1 MILIFFCFLFLLG
14 LVFGSFIAAWVS
26 RAHHEMSIWF
36 GRSHCLSCQYT
47 LQLQDLVPVLSFL
60 ILQGKCR
67 KCETPISKH
76 YFFTELLTA
85 LIFVFLG
92 YFYQASFLFVPS
104 QFIFALLASI
114 FLIAIFVSDFL
125 YQEIPFGM
133 TIFPALMLG
142 LLAFGL
148 GLMDWKNMLQG
159 AIIAAGFFLL
169 QYVISRGRWIGFGDV
184 LLGVFIGFVLGGQK
198 TLLALA
204 LAYMSAACI
213 SLILLASKK
222 IDRKTAVPFGT
233 FLSISTFAA
242 MLYGEKIITWF
253 LHLLYL

>member
-14 LVFGSFIAAWVS
+14 LIFGSFIAAWVS
-26 RAHHEMSIWF
+26 RAHHETSIWF

-47 LQLQDLVPVLSFL
+47 LQVQDLVPVLSFL

-104 QFIFALLASI
+104 QFIFALLTSI

-133 TIFPALMLG
+133 TG
-142 LLAFGL
+142 LPSVLLFLFAFGTNIYP
-148 GLMDWKNMLQG
+148 WQNMLLG
-159 AIIAAGFFLL
+159 AIIASGFFVL
-169 QYVISRGRWIGFGDV
+169 QYIVSKGKWIGFGDV
-184 LLGVFIGFVLGGQK
+184 ALGILMGVVLGWQK
-198 TLLALA
+198 TVFALA
-204 LAYMSAACI
+204 LAYILGAVV
-213 SLILLASKK
+213 SLILLATKK
-222 IDRKTAVPFGT
+222 ADRKTALPLGT
-233 FLSISTFAA
+233 FLSIATFVA
-242 MLYGEKIITWF
+242 MLYGEKIISWYLKF
-253 LHLLYL
+253 LYL

>member
-1 MILIFFCFLFLLG
+1 MMTIFYCFIFLLG
-14 LVFGSFIAAWVS
+14 LIFGSFVAAWVS
-26 RAHHEMSIWF
+26 RAHHETSIWF
-36 GRSHCLSCQYT
+36 GRSHCLYCQYT

-85 LIFVFLG
+85 LMFVFIA
-92 YFYQASFLFVPS
+92 YFYQANFLFIPL
-104 QFIFALLASI
+104 QFVFALLASI

-133 TIFPALMLG
+133 TMFPALMLG
-142 LLAFGL
+142 LLAFGS

-159 AIIAAGFFLL
+159 AIIASGFFLI
-169 QYVISRGRWIGFGDV
+169 QYLISKGKWIGFGDV
-184 LLGVFIGFVLGGQK
+184 ALGVFIGVILGGQK

-204 LAYMSAACI
+204 LAYMIAAFI
-213 SLILLASKK
+213 SLILLATKK
-222 IDRKTAVPFGT
+222 FDRKTAVPFGT
-233 FLSISTFAA
+233 FLSLSTFVS

-253 LHLLYL
+253 LHLL